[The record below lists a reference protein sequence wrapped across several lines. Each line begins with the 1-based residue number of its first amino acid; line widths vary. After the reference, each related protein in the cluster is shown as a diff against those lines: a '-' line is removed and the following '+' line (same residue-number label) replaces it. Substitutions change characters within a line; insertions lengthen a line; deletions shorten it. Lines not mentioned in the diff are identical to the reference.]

1 MNTYNV
7 TNTSDSGAGSLREA
21 IALANTNLG
30 TDNIVIDVDNVTLNT
45 EIEITDSVSI
55 SGNGVVIAQTG
66 AERLFNIDDNNKD
79 TLIDVL
85 FNDLTLTGGNSTT
98 EGGAINSRENI
109 TLDGVTIKDNTAVG
123 YGGGIYATK
132 GNLTLNNSLFEGNIV
147 REDANQSTEGSAI
160 FTINLDQVTVND
172 TVVQG
177 GTANIGATRIEA
189 NYLSIS
195 SNTSIDSQGNLEL
208 GIDND
213 LSIVTRDNPGKDR
226 EGASSTTYGGTITI
240 TSKLINNNLANN
252 LELTR
257 VTRFHQ
263 YEKGFHFYTADD
275 NESSNIQERTAN
287 NELKYNYEGE
297 SFTALSSDLDSLT
310 GEVIPGAEEVY
321 RFFNNDTGAHLFT
334 MDVNEKDYILDN
346 LDNYTLEG
354 VAYYAFEAPPEN
366 IETVPVYRM
375 LNNQTGTH
383 LLTSD
388 RYEFES
394 IQKNLPHFSVEA
406 ANGVA
411 FYVMEI

>member
-1 MNTYNV
+1 MNTYKV

-21 IALANTNLG
+21 IALANANLG
-30 TDNIVIDVDNVTLNT
+30 PDNIVIDVDNIALNT

-55 SGNGVVIAQTG
+55 TGNGVVIAQTG

-85 FNDLTLTGGNSTT
+85 FKDLTLTGGNSTT
-98 EGGAINSRENI
+98 EGGAINSRGNI

-123 YGGGIYATK
+123 YGGGIYATQ

-172 TVVQG
+172 TVVRG

-189 NYLSIS
+189 NYLSM
-195 SNTSIDSQGNLEL
+195 SNSIFDSKGNIEL

-213 LSIVTRDNPGKDR
+213 LSIVKRDNPDNDG
-226 EGASSTTYGGTITI
+226 EEVSSTTYGGTISITV
-240 TSKLINNNLANN
+240 TSKFINNVANN
-252 LELTR
+252 LELTK

-275 NESSNIQERTAN
+275 NENSVIQERTAN

-354 VAYYAFEAPPEN
+354 VAYYAFEAQPEN

-375 LNNQTGTH
+375 LNNQTGSH

-388 RYEFES
+388 RNEFES